1 VSDCTPLRAHLN
13 SANGRR
19 GLFVGAK
26 AGSNLLRISMIKLHR
41 NGRPAI
47 SVGIYR
53 GPTGASN
60 ESSQDIQ
67 ADR

>member
-1 VSDCTPLRAHLN
+1 VSDCIPLRARQN

-47 SVGIYR
+47 SVEIYR

-60 ESSQDIQ
+60 EISQDTQ